1 MQYTRKSFNNRFQ
14 VVTQGMDPET
24 TYRATEPGILNMER
38 EQQAKPI
45 TRVPK
50 APEDNSL
57 LPNPDAPSI
66 DTEAIQ
72 EASDKD
78 LKSRNVRTTKRSTK
92 PKVND

>member
-24 TYRATEPGILNMER
+24 DYRNREPGILNMDS

-50 APEDNSL
+50 DPEKDSL

-66 DTEAIQ
+66 DAEAIQ
-72 EASDKD
+72 DASDKD